1 MSYVL
6 PLQNLISLESS
17 IDVKYAAL
25 SAQFGD
31 GYEQVAPLGINRKSK
46 VWNIIYRNMNAANTQ
61 TILNFLD
68 SVEGYQTFF
77 ATPIGEIEQK
87 WRLIPDSVQI
97 QHYAE
102 DQITHEPW
110 KHITF
115 KVRSAV

>member
-17 IDVKYAAL
+17 IDVNYPTLTAK
-25 SAQFGD
+25 FGD
-31 GYEQVAPLGINRKSK
+31 GYEQVAPMGINQKNK
-46 VWNIIYRNMNAANTQ
+46 VWTIIYRNMNASRTQ

-68 SVEGYQTFF
+68 AVKGIQPFF